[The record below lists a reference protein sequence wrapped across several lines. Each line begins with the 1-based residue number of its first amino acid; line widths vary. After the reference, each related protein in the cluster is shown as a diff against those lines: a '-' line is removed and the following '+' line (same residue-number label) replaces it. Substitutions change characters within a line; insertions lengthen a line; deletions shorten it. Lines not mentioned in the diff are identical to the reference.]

1 MSFLEELYQ
10 KGYHPSEH
18 DRPHSMEY
26 ELAVQ
31 RVQDLEKKII
41 EKMGAQFM
49 DEYCYAKASQYTLE
63 AAHAYAQG
71 ASLVISQILCK
82 HRFWCKIEQNIF
94 KAGAAEAAAAL
105 STK

>member
-10 KGYHPSEH
+10 KGYHTSEH

-71 ASLVISQILCK
+71 ASFVIKLLL
-82 HRFWCKIEQNIF
+82 
-94 KAGAAEAAAAL
+94 AGSEKDTDL
-105 STK
+105 R

>member
-1 MSFLEELYQ
+1 MGFLEELYQ

-41 EKMGAQFM
+41 EQMGAQFM

-71 ASLVISQILCK
+71 ASFVIKLLLSGNEKDTDLC
-82 HRFWCKIEQNIF
+82 
-94 KAGAAEAAAAL
+94 
-105 STK
+105 